1 MAMNH
6 YIASVTA
13 FSPDIIYAEV
23 IPTDDSYESLDR
35 TRPGIRFFYTTEGT
49 WKAARFSNYD
59 TGDEFFPPS
68 CFKPRQELVEAL
80 EEARDQTAGLEGKM
94 FGGTARVNFEMED

>member
-1 MAMNH
+1 MHH

-13 FSPDIIYAEV
+13 FSPDIVYAEV
-23 IPTDDSYESLDR
+23 VPTDESYESLDK

-68 CFKPRQELVEAL
+68 CFKPRQELVDAL
-80 EEARDQTAGLEGKM
+80 EEARAQTGGKEGQL
-94 FGGTARVNFEMED
+94 FSGTARVNFGMEVDE